1 MKTKNHPCKQSSLHQ
16 KSGFSL
22 IEILIVIALIAVLAT
37 VAIGNLGGIF
47 GGQQEKVA
55 DIFVN
60 QTLKTA
66 LTPYRLD
73 VGSYPST
80 EEGLQALVKA
90 PAGKENKWKGP
101 YIEASEVPKD
111 PWDNP
116 YQYRFPGSKNVNAAR
131 GYDVWSLGPDG
142 AESADDIGNW

>member
-1 MKTKNHPCKQSSLHQ
+1 MKPTSSPTSTRTLDR

-55 DIFVN
+55 GMFVK
-60 QTLKTA
+60 QTLDTA
-66 LTPYRLD
+66 LVPYRLD
-73 VGSYPST
+73 VGNYPST
-80 EEGLQALVKA
+80 EEGLAALIKS
-90 PAGKENKWKGP
+90 PAGKEAKWKGAYLKELP
-101 YIEASEVPKD
+101 LD

-116 YQYRFPGSKNVNAAR
+116 YQYRYPGSKNINGAR
-131 GYDVWSLGPDG
+131 GYDAWSWGPDG
-142 AESADDIGNW
+142 TESGDDIGNW